1 MTNNFT
7 PTGAMRR
14 RTMRIIP
21 AALVAVAFSMP
32 IAATAEAAASILGS
46 WQGRG
51 SVRVKESGQV
61 EPVSCSVRYEEG
73 SGRTFVLNATCATTA
88 GTFQQSGRIVK
99 LGSNSYSGSLYSDQY
114 AVSGKVSISVSGKSQ
129 TIRVNSSK
137 GSGSLK
143 LRKR

>member
-1 MTNNFT
+1 
-7 PTGAMRR
+7 
-14 RTMRIIP
+14 MRIIP
-21 AALVAVAFSMP
+21 AALLAMAFSLP
-32 IAATAEAAASILGS
+32 IAATAEAASILGS

-73 SGRTFVLNATCATTA
+73 TGRTFVLNATCATTA
-88 GTFQQSGRIVK
+88 GTFQQSGRVVK
-99 LGSNSYSGSLYSDQY
+99 RGSNSYSGRLYSDQY
-114 AVSGKVSISVSGKSQ
+114 AVSGNVSISVSGKSQ
-129 TIRVNSSK
+129 TIRVSSPK